1 MVMGLR
7 AYFMVTTRDDLQQRQ
22 FVKAVREVEDIP
34 GVDFV
39 DPVIGSR
46 DMVIMV
52 DAPITVEAL
61 AKKIGAKPW
70 VKEME
75 VMRIVSIFERH
86 KTARLPLAE
95 SVDKKPVPELLT
107 V

>member
-1 MVMGLR
+1 MGLR
-7 AYFMVTTRDDLQQRQ
+7 AYFMVTTNDDLTQRE
-22 FVKAVREVEDIP
+22 FVKVVREVEDTP

-39 DPVIGSR
+39 DPVIGSS

-61 AKKIGAKPW
+61 ARKIRAKSW
-70 VKEME
+70 VKDME
-75 VMRIVSIFERH
+75 VLRIVSIFERH
-86 KTARLPLAE
+86 KTARMPLIESAE
-95 SVDKKPVPELLT
+95 VGPVPELLT

>member
-1 MVMGLR
+1 MGLR
-7 AYFMVTTRDDLQQRQ
+7 AYFMVTTKDDLTQQE
-22 FVKAVREVEDIP
+22 FVKAVREMEDMP
-34 GVDFV
+34 GIDFV

-61 AKKIGAKPW
+61 AKKTQAKPW
-70 VKEME
+70 VKDME
-75 VMRIVSIFERH
+75 VLRIVSIFERH
-86 KTARLPLAE
+86 KTARMPLTE
-95 SVDKKPVPELLT
+95 RIGDRPVPELLN

>member
-1 MVMGLR
+1 MGLR
-7 AYFMVTTRDDLQQRQ
+7 AYFMVTTNDGLTQRE
-22 FVKAVREVEDIP
+22 FVKAVREVEDTP

-61 AKKIGAKPW
+61 AKKIGAKQW

-75 VMRIVSIFERH
+75 VLRIVSIFERH
-86 KTARLPLAE
+86 KTARMPLAE
-95 SVDKKPVPELLT
+95 SVERKPVPELLT
-107 V
+107 A

>member
-1 MVMGLR
+1 MGLR
-7 AYFMVTTRDDLQQRQ
+7 AYFMVTTKDDLKQHE
-22 FVKAVREVEDIP
+22 FVKAVREVEDAP

-61 AKKIGAKPW
+61 AKKIQAKPW
-70 VKEME
+70 VKDME

-86 KTARLPLAE
+86 KTARMPLIDSAE
-95 SVDKKPVPELLT
+95 AKPIPELLT

>member
-1 MVMGLR
+1 MGLR
-7 AYFMVTTRDDLQQRQ
+7 AYFMVTTKDDLMQED
-22 FVKAVREVEDIP
+22 FVKAVRDIEETP
-34 GVDFV
+34 GVSFV

-61 AKKIGAKPW
+61 AKKIKTNSW
-70 VKEME
+70 VSNLE
-75 VMRIVSIFERH
+75 VLKIVSIFERH
-86 KTARLPLAE
+86 KTTKLPPLATLRG
-95 SVDKKPVPELLT
+95 KPSPELLG